1 MDAKLL
7 ELSNLLSEIEIAK
20 EKSHLQVYD
29 LSQDHFTFDQEAS
42 IICSYPM
49 AKIHCDI
56 ANDYLEKLGEL
67 LEEARTTIESLIE
80 ESANAQKGGAP

>member
-29 LSQDHFTFDQEAS
+29 LAQDHFTFDQEAS

-67 LEEARTTIESLIE
+67 LEEARTTVEELIA
-80 ESANAQKGGAP
+80 ESAEKQKGGAA